1 MSCILF
7 ALIDKLW
14 INKTKIKIKRIF
26 KKKEKKEKDKCHGGP
41 SLLLLMNKKFPYD
54 GCHIIEIAEH
64 WNKIVIESHYS
75 RMQKNSNKKNLIT
88 KKPMNQDR

>member
-1 MSCILF
+1 
-7 ALIDKLW
+7 
-14 INKTKIKIKRIF
+14 
-26 KKKEKKEKDKCHGGP
+26 
-41 SLLLLMNKKFPYD
+41 MNKKFPYD

-88 KKPMNQDR
+88 KEPMNQDR